1 MDANKVFGWV
11 FGLLLVGIILIAVV
25 PNAAQIG
32 QGLQGA
38 AQASS
43 TFYQG
48 FGNAIRGA

>member
-1 MDANKVFGWV
+1 MDANKVFGWI
-11 FGLLLVGIILIAVV
+11 FGLLLVGIILIAVI
-25 PNAAQIG
+25 PNAAQLG

-48 FGNAIRGA
+48 FGSAIRGA